1 MKYRPEIDGLRAL
14 AVVPVILFHAGFPYF
29 TGGYVGV
36 DIFFVISGYLITTIL
51 INELS
56 EGRFSILNF
65 YDRRTRR
72 IMPSL
77 FVVIIASFIAGWFIL
92 LPEDFERFSLSA
104 VAATTFWSN
113 IFFWMESGYFDTET
127 ELKPLLHTW
136 SLAVE
141 EQYYIFFPV
150 LLALFWR
157 FGKAVILSI
166 LAVIFA
172 ASLALG
178 IWDFGA
184 LSEPEAAFYLLPT
197 RAWELMIGSFVAFY
211 MARAAPRLP
220 APALSGLL
228 SVMGMAL
235 ILYAIFAYDKN
246 TPFPSLYT
254 LAPTL
259 GTALIIL
266 FERRGTWSF
275 YVLANPVCIGIGL
288 VSYSAYLWHQPLF
301 AYARYLSLDHPPL
314 TVMGVLSLAT
324 FGLAWLSYKFVE
336 TPFRNK
342 TRFTRRRI
350 FAGAGAVGALII
362 ALGFAGLLSKG
373 VPSRY
378 DARHLAVFQQYDD
391 PGRYVRTRFLKLLN
405 AEFDASDPRAKLLII
420 GDSYG
425 QDMVNAVKETA
436 LDTRYQMSTF
446 RISSRCGNIFLKR
459 DFTDLI
465 APADHALCAK
475 RPGSEDA
482 GLQERI
488 KQADDIWL
496 VSSWKDW
503 HVENLPE
510 SLTNIKAITTA
521 KIRVMGRKHF
531 GSGMSLK
538 RYMAEY
544 QKGNSEIEMPL
555 NSGHRRINALMQKL
569 LIPEDFIDIS
579 EMMCGAGETCKN
591 MTPEGLLI
599 SYDGGHLTRAG
610 ATLMGERLS
619 EHLKAV
625 K

>member
-51 INELS
+51 IGELS
-56 EGRFSILNF
+56 EGRFYILNF
-65 YDRRTRR
+65 YDRRIRR

-104 VAATTFWSN
+104 IAATTFWSN

-150 LLALFWR
+150 LLALLWR
-157 FGKAVILSI
+157 FGKGVILAI
-166 LAVIFA
+166 LATIFA

-178 IWDFGA
+178 VWDFGA

-211 MARAAPRLP
+211 MARTAVRLP
-220 APALSGLL
+220 GPALSGLL
-228 SVMGMAL
+228 SVSGMGL

-246 TPFPSLYT
+246 TPFPCLYT

-275 YVLANPVCIGIGL
+275 RVLANPVCIGIGL

-301 AYARYLSLDHPPL
+301 AYARYTSLEHPSLMAMALLSI
-314 TVMGVLSLAT
+314 AT

-342 TRFTRRRI
+342 ARFTRMRI
-350 FAGAGAVGALII
+350 FVGAGALGAVIVL
-362 ALGFAGLLSKG
+362 AGFAGLYSKG
-373 VPSRY
+373 MPGRY
-378 DARHLAVFQQYDD
+378 DARHLVVFKQYDD
-391 PGRYVRTRFLKLLN
+391 PGRYVRTRFTKLLKS
-405 AEFDASDPRAKLLII
+405 EFDAGDPRLKLFVI
-420 GDSYG
+420 GDSFG
-425 QDMVNAVKETA
+425 QDMVNAISETA
-436 LDTRYQMSTF
+436 LAERYQTTTF
-446 RISSRCGNIFLKR
+446 RISARCGNLFLKR
-459 DFTDLI
+459 DFTDMI
-465 APADHALCAK
+465 TPSDRALCAK
-475 RPGSEDA
+475 RAGYEDA
-482 GLQERI
+482 GLQRRMKE
-488 KQADDIWL
+488 ADEIWL
-496 VSSWKDW
+496 VSSWKAW
-503 HVENLPE
+503 HVENLQE
-510 SLTNIKAITTA
+510 SLANIRGATA
-521 KIRVMGRKHF
+521 AKVRVMGRKHF
-531 GSGMSLK
+531 GAAMSLK

-544 QKGNSEIEMPL
+544 KQGNSKMVFET
-555 NSGHRRINALMQKL
+555 SKGHKNINTLMRDL
-569 LIPEDFIDIS
+569 LDPADFIDIS
-579 EMMCGAGETCKN
+579 EMMCGTGETCQN
-591 MTPEGLLI
+591 LTDEGLLI
-599 SYDGGHLTRAG
+599 SYDGGHLTQAG
-610 ATLMGERLS
+610 ATLMGERLL
-619 EHLKAV
+619 EVLK
-625 K
+625 